1 MSRDLQ
7 KEVRTLRENLIACF
21 KETKITDKSFTSL
34 FLSIVRLY
42 VLLDQEGKT
51 KNSKERRRMIHEFKR
66 RKKDLQKR
74 IQDVYERTKGSNIE
88 LKELYR

>member
-7 KEVRTLRENLIACF
+7 KEFRTLRENLIACF

>member
-51 KNSKERRRMIHEFKR
+51 KNSKEAN
-66 RKKDLQKR
+66 D
-74 IQDVYERTKGSNIE
+74 T
-88 LKELYR
+88 